1 MPEGNPQL
9 LGDGEGKEPAPNAAL
24 PAIRSSIAE
33 LPAEFDDEKLPGAL
47 FGYDKYS
54 VSKLLDT
61 IRQRFWALWQEAA
74 EREQRIKDLEL
85 ELHRSR
91 ESQRLIG
98 ETLLAAR
105 QQAAAIREEAR
116 RSAQSLL
123 KTARK
128 RAEETAAEIE
138 RQARAQASEL
148 IESAER
154 ERQALRGEAEK
165 AKAFVEQTHEQ
176 LSDFLLAAVK
186 WYEQAKLSEG
196 DESRREPHPSTER
209 VSERP
214 QLDSLGADGSSDARI
229 AEDA

>member
-1 MPEGNPQL
+1 MPE
-9 LGDGEGKEPAPNAAL
+9 L
-24 PAIRSSIAE
+24 PFE
-33 LPAEFDDEKLPGAL
+33 LDDENLPGAL

-54 VSKLLDT
+54 VSKLLDS
-61 IRQRFWALWQEAA
+61 IRNRFWTLWEEVA
-74 EREQRIKDLEL
+74 ERDEKIKNLEL

-91 ESQRLIG
+91 ESQRLVG

-128 RAEETAAEIE
+128 RAEETAAQIE
-138 RQARAQASEL
+138 REASQRAREL
-148 IESAER
+148 IDSAER
-154 ERQALRGEAEK
+154 ERKALLSQAGEAR
-165 AKAFVEQTHEQ
+165 AFVEQTHEQ

-186 WYEQAKLSEG
+186 WYEQAKLPVE
-196 DESRREPHPSTER
+196 EERRREAPAAASAEG
-209 VSERP
+209 VAEGP
-214 QLDSLGADGSSDARI
+214 QLDPAGVEGSPDPRV